1 MTDRREALRLLGMA
15 TAAVSFI
22 GWDPDVLIA
31 GIREHG
37 GHAGRVGKGP
47 QPLRKAGPY
56 VFRTLDAKQRETVA
70 ELSEMIIP
78 ATDTPGA
85 KAAKVDEFIDVILTE
100 WSTDAEKAE
109 FMAGLAE
116 FERMTTETFGA
127 PFVRCTPAQRAQLLA
142 ELDAELTTARTA
154 RRAWRRDS
162 GQPQPADHR
171 KLFFHQVR
179 SLTVSG
185 YYSSEPG
192 YKLERK
198 QAIVPGIYKPCMP
211 AEDAAR

>member
-1 MTDRREALRLLGMA
+1 MTDRREALRLLGLA

-22 GWDPDVLIA
+22 GWDPDELIA
-31 GIREHG
+31 GIHEH
-37 GHAGRVGKGP
+37 ATRVGTGP
-47 QPLRKAGPY
+47 QPLRKAAGPY
-56 VFRTLDAKQRETVA
+56 TFRTLDARQRETVA

-85 KAAKVDEFIDVILTE
+85 KAAKVDEFIDIILTE
-100 WSTDAEKAE
+100 WSTDGEKAE
-109 FMAGLAE
+109 FLAGLAACDV
-116 FERMTTETFGA
+116 RATQAFGA
-127 PFVRCTPAQRAQLLA
+127 PFVRCTAAQRARLLT
-142 ELDAELTTARTA
+142 EMDAELTAARTA

-162 GQPQPADHR
+162 GQPQPPDHR

-198 QAIVPGIYKPCMP
+198 QSIIPGIYTACMP
-211 AEDAAR
+211 AGEASR

>member
-1 MTDRREALRLLGMA
+1 MTDRREALRLLGLA

-22 GWDPDVLIA
+22 GWDPDELIA
-31 GIREHG
+31 GIHEHAS
-37 GHAGRVGKGP
+37 HAGQGP

-56 VFRTLDAKQRETVA
+56 TFRTLDARQRETVA

-85 KAAKVDEFIDVILTE
+85 KAAKVDEFIDIILTE
-100 WSTDAEKAE
+100 WSTDGEKAE
-109 FMAGLAE
+109 FLAGLAA
-116 FERMTTETFGA
+116 FDMRATQAFGA
-127 PFVRCTPAQRAQLLA
+127 PFVRCTVAERAQLLT
-142 ELDAELTTARTA
+142 EMDAELSAARTA

-162 GQPQPADHR
+162 GQPQPPDHR
-171 KLFFHQVR
+171 KLFFHQAR

-198 QAIVPGIYKPCMP
+198 QSILPGIYTACMP
-211 AEDAAR
+211 AGEASR